1 MSFDMDQKN
10 WDKIHLK
17 TRTKSTV
24 KLGQKLHTVKLRQ
37 IHIYTG
43 TKSAVELGQNPQLIY
58 S

>member
-10 WDKIHLK
+10 WDKINLK

-24 KLGQKLHTVKLRQ
+24 KLGQKLQLSLD
-37 IHIYTG
+37 
-43 TKSAVELGQNPQLIY
+43 KSTFILGQNQQLNWDKIH